1 MGATCAKVLPLAEI
15 GAAGYREACGKV
27 YLRPSFFKA
36 RVLSFWN
43 IVIP

>member
-1 MGATCAKVLPLAEI
+1 MGAMCTQVLPLAEI
-15 GAAGYREACGKV
+15 GAAGDREACRKV

-36 RVLSFWN
+36 RVLSFRN